1 MTFEV
6 ILYLMKNLRLHD
18 VSIHRNFYQNRFI
31 NEYAR
36 KKKKLKSRSFLVRY
50 RRTYVLK
57 KVIKF
62 VEWKIK
68 YKKKEFKYHLNSF
81 EFKFLEI

>member
-6 ILYLMKNLRLHD
+6 IIYFMKNLRLYN

-36 KKKKLKSRSFLVRY
+36 KKKAKISESWSFGVTESRSFLVRY
-50 RRTYVLK
+50 RRTYVLNK
-57 KVIKF
+57 TMFCK
-62 VEWKIK
+62 
-68 YKKKEFKYHLNSF
+68 HLGLGNS
-81 EFKFLEI
+81 